1 MKEVYLTDSGS
12 CIAGCLRSL
21 CDGTGLLGENDRCSW
36 NRRAQNGHSYQ
47 GNNMRSQQFMSSRCV
62 RLLSASWP
70 GSRCRSA
77 QRTQHLS
84 RRQDRIQDHFDAL
97 LLPTYLILF
106 QAGYGLPSTHP
117 LSKREKRITHRPPSH
132 PHKLFPSSST
142 RSKRSSPLDGAFS
155 SRLTSVFARTVLE

>member
-1 MKEVYLTDSGS
+1 
-12 CIAGCLRSL
+12 
-21 CDGTGLLGENDRCSW
+21 
-36 NRRAQNGHSYQ
+36 
-47 GNNMRSQQFMSSRCV
+47 MSSRCV

-84 RRQDRIQDHFDAL
+84 RRQGRIQDHFDAL

-117 LSKREKRITHRPPSH
+117 LSEREKRITHRPLSH

-155 SRLTSVFARTVLE
+155 LRLTSVFARTVLEQLWKMAARVPFPSRESSAQLIVGRAPRQRQPWARPSGLVVASQLPLRKDAS